1 MILAI
6 DAGNTRTKWGLF
18 GASGEMV
25 AQGALDNSQ
34 LGQLVQDSVAWVG
47 CRRAVVSNVAGRSVE
62 LQLQALLNARQI
74 RALWVKSEAAACG
87 VINNYVCHEQL
98 GTDRWAALIA
108 AWSLYRQPC
117 VVAMAGTALTVDA
130 LSAQGEFLGGLIL
143 PGRGL
148 MRESLA
154 AGTAALSVGQGVLC
168 DFPSRTED
176 AIASGIAFS
185 MAGAVERQC
194 AALEQREGAVRC
206 LLSGGDAQRL
216 AAALPRSAEI
226 VDNLALRGLFLIERE
241 RS

>member
-25 AQGALDNSQ
+25 AQGTLDNSQ

-47 CRRAVVSNVAGRSVE
+47 CRRAVLSNVAGKAVE
-62 LQLQALLNARQI
+62 LQLQTLLDAWQLP
-74 RALWVKSEAAACG
+74 ALWVKSEAAACG
-87 VINNYVCHEQL
+87 VINRYVRPEQL

-108 AWSLYRQPC
+108 AWNLYRQPC
-117 VVAMAGTALTVDA
+117 IVATAGTALTVDA

-143 PGRGL
+143 PGKAL
-148 MRESLA
+148 MHESLA
-154 AGTAALSVGQGVLC
+154 YGTEALTVGQGRSC

-176 AIASGIAFS
+176 AIVSGIAFA

-194 AALEQREGAVRC
+194 AKLERREGDVRC
-206 LLSGGDAQRL
+206 MLSGGDGQWL
-216 AAALPRSAEI
+216 AAVLPRSVEI
-226 VDNLALRGLFLIERE
+226 VDNLVLNGLYLIERE
-241 RS
+241 HA